1 MPSRSISDLHPEL
14 AYAFGLA
21 EGRWEK
27 LYPLEPKPF
36 LVCTYRSPEEQ
47 NALYNQPTDKKDND
61 GDGKVDEPDEKVTNA
76 KGGES
81 PHNYLP
87 ALAFDIAFRN
97 LPGNVDYT
105 PRLFDQF
112 AKLIAPANR
121 PPIVVWG
128 GHFKSMP
135 DKPHFEH
142 INWKKLAGKTK

>member
-1 MPSRSISDLHPEL
+1 MASRSLTDLHPEL

-27 LYPLEPKPF
+27 QYPFEPKPF
-36 LVCTYRSPEEQ
+36 LVCTYRSIQEQ
-47 NALYNQPTDKKDND
+47 NALYNQPFDKKDND
-61 GDGKVDEPDEKVTNA
+61 GDGKVDEADEKVTNA

-87 ALAFDIAFRN
+87 ALAFDVAFRD
-97 LPGNVDYT
+97 LLGKVDYS

-112 AKLIAPANR
+112 AKLM
-121 PPIVVWG
+121 PPTIVWG
-128 GHFKSMP
+128 GNFKSMP

-142 INWKKLAGKTK
+142 IAWKKLAGKPTTPTK